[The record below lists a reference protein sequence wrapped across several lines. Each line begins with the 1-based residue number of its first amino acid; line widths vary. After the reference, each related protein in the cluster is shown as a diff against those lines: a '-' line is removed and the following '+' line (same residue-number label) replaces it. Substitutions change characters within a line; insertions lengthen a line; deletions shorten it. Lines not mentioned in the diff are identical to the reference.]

1 MRGHPLAALVA
12 RYSLGYPGGL
22 ALLAVLVGGTTGVPT
37 WSLGLGLLMVG
48 GLVVVTTLTGAN
60 GVGTG
65 GMAIEPASGVNID
78 PADYVQAAVGVNAL
92 KALFFGAGCLA
103 FGALVFVATG

>member
-1 MRGHPLAALVA
+1 MVLLA
-12 RYSLGYPGGL
+12 RYAVGYGGGL
-22 ALLAVLVGGTTGVPT
+22 AVLAVIAGRTTAAPT
-37 WSLGLGLLMVG
+37 WALGLGLLMVG

-78 PADYVQAAVGVNAL
+78 PADYVQAAVGVNAI
-92 KALFFGAGCLA
+92 KALCFGAGCLA
-103 FGALVFVATG
+103 FGAALFVAFG